1 MTLTAVLATAALGVA
16 SLASAQGI
24 VANCTWQNGFMQ
36 DSFLGMYCNND
47 NWADYSYDWS
57 WLDTNACLTNYDGNL
72 YAYNSGNYWTTCG
85 NCSARP
91 SPVDFVLYC
100 ECLNGKGTFSPTT
113 YDLNTLVYN
122 RNGTLGCFE
131 HAGNKTRIGPF

>member
-1 MTLTAVLATAALGVA
+1 MTLAVILTTAALGVA
-16 SLASAQGI
+16 RLAGAQGI

-57 WLDTNACLTNYDGNL
+57 WLDTNVCLTNYDGKL
-72 YAYNSGNYWTTCG
+72 HPSDIGHYWGTCG
-85 NCSARP
+85 NCSVRP
-91 SPVDFVLYC
+91 SPKDFVLHC
-100 ECLNGKGTFSPTT
+100 ECLDHNAAWTPTT

-122 RNGTLGCFE
+122 RNGTLGCFDFL
-131 HAGNKTRIGPF
+131 GNKTRIGPF